1 LKPRDLLL
9 CVAGA
14 LTLGLS
20 TVAYARLRP
29 KPARRP
35 LRLSSVLRQQ
45 RVYDAPDTE
54 LSAGWS
60 DRREAA

>member
-1 LKPRDLLL
+1 MKPRDLLL

-20 TVAYARLRP
+20 TVAYARTRKRPVRP
-29 KPARRP
+29 K
-35 LRLSSVLRQQ
+35 RLSSVLKAQG
-45 RVYDAPDTE
+45 VYDAPDCE

>member
-29 KPARRP
+29 KPAKRP
-35 LRLSSVLRQQ
+35 RRLSSVLRKQ
-45 RVYDAPDTE
+45 RVYDDATE
-54 LSAGWS
+54 LGGPGWS

>member
-1 LKPRDLLL
+1 MKPRDLALI
-9 CVAGA
+9 VAGA

-29 KPARRP
+29 KPPRRP

-45 RVYDAPDTE
+45 RVYDAPDCE
-54 LSAGWS
+54 LGGAWS